1 MKFKLLEAEGSNAQL
16 YGAGNVCLL
25 ILSPVMIIW
34 WKHTLPQ
41 AQDRQFYSLSS
52 CGKGR
57 SQPEEAVHYSWEQ
70 DEPHGQ
76 GRDVSIGQAWP
87 CMLCEW
93 ALSELTYDHLLF
105 CGLSLCLWKLSPS
118 GCRSVS
124 SPGLLCSPLLHCCLW
139 LLVRLFASLQLSGI
153 GSLGV
158 LSLSSAPECCVCR
171 SPQVLYRCFVTFR
184 S

>member
-16 YGAGNVCLL
+16 SGAGNVCLL

-76 GRDVSIGQAWP
+76 DRDVSIGQAWP
-87 CMLCEW
+87 CMLF
-93 ALSELTYDHLLF
+93 LSSLMTICSSVACPFVFESFLLLAAGQWVLLASSAVFFFTVASDSLFDCLRVSHCLELV
-105 CGLSLCLWKLSPS
+105 LSGFFLC
-118 GCRSVS
+118 
-124 SPGLLCSPLLHCCLW
+124 PLL
-139 LLVRLFASLQLSGI
+139 Q
-153 GSLGV
+153 
-158 LSLSSAPECCVCR
+158 SAVCVEAHKCF
-171 SPQVLYRCFVTFR
+171 YRCFVTFR